1 MGSSINHL
9 IGTFSRVQPFD
20 NTIIN
25 EPNLVCIDTSNNRI
39 GINTLDP
46 SYAIHVV
53 SNTNF
58 SSNDETISSNKL
70 KSNHLEID
78 NMTDTII
85 IFKNL
90 PSDSTLLQ
98 NGQLY
103 KDDYGNL
110 KIK

>member
-1 MGSSINHL
+1 MVNSSINHL
-9 IGTFSRVQPFD
+9 IGTFAREQPYGK
-20 NTIIN
+20 TIIN

-53 SNTNF
+53 SNTNN

-70 KSNHLEID
+70 KSDRLEI
-78 NMTDTII
+78 NGTI

-90 PSDSTLLQ
+90 PISDNDLAT
-98 NGQLY
+98 GQLY
-103 KDDYGNL
+103 NSDGFL
-110 KIK
+110 KIKL